1 LACYYEAHQQTELAR
16 AAAGSE
22 PAAVIH
28 REIAEHLHILERQ
41 VAQLDRAS
49 DRTMPVV
56 VQMAPLRLEPRAKAP
71 IIRQL
76 YPDDRVRVQDVKDGW
91 ALVEVYEYKS
101 EATTTGWVNRR
112 ALRSPH

>member
-1 LACYYEAHQQTELAR
+1 MACLYEAHQHTELAR
-16 AAAGSE
+16 TAAGLGPE
-22 PAAVIH
+22 TVIH
-28 REIAEHLHILERQ
+28 REITEHLQILEQR
-41 VAQLDRAS
+41 VAQLDLAS
-49 DRTMPVV
+49 DRNIRVV
-56 VQMAPLRLEPRAKAP
+56 AQMAPLRLEPRAKAP

-112 ALRSPH
+112 ALRSPR